1 MSKKIWVRNPLKTDF
16 TVHSELGGKGQDL
29 TIPSMEMRC
38 FPDYLAEHIIKHLAD
53 AVIFDRG
60 LDNKYN
66 QVIKSVKEEITPK
79 I

>member
-1 MSKKIWVRNPLKTDF
+1 MNKVWVRNPLKVDF
-16 TVHSELGGKGQDL
+16 TVHSALGGVEQDL
-29 TIPSMEMRC
+29 TIPSMEMRA
-38 FPDYLAEHIIKHLAD
+38 FPDYQAEHVINHLAD

-66 QVIKSVKEEITPK
+66 QVIKSIKEEITPK